1 MPKSACPNCGFEPHP
16 DEGPNCTRC
25 NTPLVTIGGD
35 HDNPINHDQSSSID
49 SYTGDREQV
58 SQVPLKGEEQL
69 GSQSTAQLVEQ
80 QGLEKSNYDTPH
92 IRPPDS
98 TPVMPETR
106 DIQPR
111 IQPEQANE
119 SAVKKLSEKE
129 IQQIE
134 KDLYGGDKYVS
145 DDEKLAVLRNMPGA
159 RTESSAT
166 AKALHNSPADDTI
179 LQKRHLTE
187 ANVGSRKKTL
197 HMANHVVGVAFFVNR
212 FIQIAGEQELHDG
225 DSLFLKEREY
235 ILKKKRL
242 SSNLILGIAGSIGAI
257 LLLTLVLK
265 LSPGSNESSG
275 IVVGITVDQSGQPIQ
290 KRLLVRFPD
299 LEEETTTELNGFFK
313 ISDIPAGSHT
323 IEFLDNDQILG
334 QDFAAVA
341 KGEITT
347 IILRPT
353 AKTPPSPQRITKAK
367 LTTTASTKPKGKS
380 SNSSQPVISTKQKA
394 QPKVADKSTQKAT
407 ATRKASLILASNVEG
422 ARLKLDGK
430 VLGAGNLSY
439 KNLTAGTHRYQVSF
453 SGYKTSS
460 GEIKLKAGESTRLN
474 VTLTPMQTKQ
484 QTAALE
490 AQRLI
495 ASGTSALDAGQYEKA
510 VTELN
515 SAIKLEPSN
524 PSAHLLRAKANSQI
538 RNIPHAYDDYIRAAE
553 IFQFQNK
560 LSKANTAY
568 RHAIETDDKII
579 GAYLGRGNL
588 YLAQNQE
595 IAAVADFE
603 TALRIDKRNAAV
615 YIGLGESRYRR
626 GNYKKAIK
634 HFKDARS
641 LESDNPT
648 AHQGLMRS
656 YFKRDKIKDLRK
668 AYERFVKNV
677 SAADVSRF
685 RANPKYAPILRLVD
699 SGK

>member
-1 MPKSACPNCGFEPHP
+1 MPKAACPNCGFEPHP

-25 NTPLVTIGGD
+25 NTPLVTIGVD
-35 HDNPINHDQSSSID
+35 EDNPINQGQSASVD
-49 SYTGDREQV
+49 SLTGDHEAV
-58 SQVPLKGEEQL
+58 SQVTLKGEDQL

-80 QGLEKSNYDTPH
+80 QGLEESNYNTTH

-111 IQPEQANE
+111 IKPELANE
-119 SAVKKLSEKE
+119 IAVKKLSVKE

-134 KDLYGGDKYVS
+134 EDLYGGDKYVS
-145 DDEKLAVLRNMPGA
+145 DDEKLAILRNMPG
-159 RTESSAT
+159 THSVSSAT
-166 AKALHNSPADDTI
+166 AEALHNSTADDTV
-179 LQKRHLTE
+179 LQKRTLAE
-187 ANVGSRKKTL
+187 ANAGNRKKTL

-212 FIQIAGEQELHDG
+212 FIQIGGEQELHDG
-225 DSLFLKEREY
+225 DSLILQEREY
-235 ILKKKRL
+235 VLKKKRL

-265 LSPGSNESSG
+265 LAPGSNESSG
-275 IVVGITVDQSGQPIQ
+275 TVVGITVDQSGQPIQ

-299 LEEETTTELNGFFK
+299 LEEETTTELNGFFT
-313 ISDIPAGSHT
+313 IADIPAGSHT
-323 IEFLDNDQILG
+323 IEFLENDQILG

-353 AKTPPSPQRITKAK
+353 AKTPPSPQKTPKAK
-367 LTTTASTKPKGKS
+367 STKLTKKKS
-380 SNSSQPVISTKQKA
+380 TNNSLLVSTPKQKA
-394 QPKVADKSTQKAT
+394 KPKVAAKSTQKAT

-439 KNLTAGTHRYQVSF
+439 KNLTAGTHRYQVSL

-460 GEIKLKAGESTRLN
+460 GEIKLKAGESTRLR
-474 VTLTPMQTKQ
+474 VTLTPLQTKQ

-490 AQRLI
+490 ARRLI
-495 ASGTSALDAGQYEKA
+495 ASGTSALDAGQYEQA
-510 VTELN
+510 VSELTA
-515 SAIKLEPSN
+515 AIELEPSN

-538 RNIPHAYDDYIRAAE
+538 RNISHAYDDYIRAAE

-568 RHAIETDDKII
+568 RHAIEIDDKVI

-603 TALRIDKRNAAV
+603 TALRIDKRNPAV
-615 YIGLGESRYRR
+615 YIGLGEARYRR

-641 LESDNPT
+641 LESGNPT

-677 SAADVSRF
+677 NAADVSRF
-685 RANPKYAPILRLVD
+685 RANPKSAPILRLVD